1 MARTQTVT
9 ILFCDLVSSTER
21 RARLGDDAADEFIQ
35 RFMAALREAVA
46 RHDGTEAKDLGDG
59 LMAAFPASA
68 ADAVSCASD
77 MHRAMPALDPN
88 YPPQLRI
95 GISAGEV
102 AEKGNDWSGL
112 AVVEAARL
120 QAAAAPGQTLASAVV
135 RSLVG
140 TRRALRFRDVGS
152 LSLKGLPAELATV
165 EVVEEGTDVVDL
177 SGASAPPV
185 VPAQPAPPAGRRRG
199 PFIAVAVIV
208 VIALIAA
215 GVGFALSRS
224 SSNKSAGAGVVAPT
238 GYTPRFESATCP
250 SAVQTATPDATCGH
264 LVVPQDRAQ
273 PQGKSVSLL
282 VIREPAEVTGGA
294 AAAVPTIDI
303 GGHDSVQSSPVRSHS
318 DLIEIGDR
326 GFGEGNSPT
335 LSCPEVGTVF
345 EATLAHRTGTAADDA
360 ASTAAIGKCYRRL
373 VASGVNPADYTLAAS
388 IRDVLDLVY
397 ALKLQRVDLLSGEAE
412 TAVAFGVLQ
421 AAPAAV
427 RSITLE
433 DPFPPGQGFL
443 TDPTGDL
450 AAAFTAY
457 VGLCTANATCAKA
470 YPNLEAAYESAHNQ
484 LAAHPPTVTAQ
495 CLCSASLPAI
505 PVMVDGYR
513 LSDALIDAFENSLNL
528 PLIPAALTPDPE
540 PTVIAPYVRDYL
552 QSGSIPSEIGGN
564 LSFFCSYYVHIEDTA
579 ASALSQR
586 TYPQF
591 VGTYAKIPWSQWCAQ
606 WKMPDVSAQL
616 SQPVNSSVPVLLIRG
631 DIAPIGNSQWITQ
644 LTHGLSNA
652 TVAEFPSLGGNLLST
667 GPGCLN
673 TMRQQFLTNPNVKL
687 DVDACTRQSPPIQF
701 QAPPDG

>member
-21 RARLGDDAADEFIQ
+21 RARLGDDAADEFIH
-35 RFMAALREAVA
+35 RFMTALREAVA
-46 RHDGTEAKDLGDG
+46 RHDGTEVKDLGDG

-88 YPPQLRI
+88 YPPQLRV
-95 GISAGEV
+95 GISSGEV

-140 TRRALRFRDVGS
+140 TRRALRFRDVGA
-152 LSLKGLPAELATV
+152 LTLKGLPAELLTV

-177 SGASAPPV
+177 STASPPPIA
-185 VPAQPAPPAGRRRG
+185 PAQPVAPERRRRRG
-199 PFIAVAVIV
+199 PLVAIAVV
-208 VIALIAA
+208 VVVALIAA
-215 GVGFALSRS
+215 GVGIALSRS
-224 SSNKSAGAGVVAPT
+224 SSKSSAAGVVAPT
-238 GYTPRFESATCP
+238 GYTPRLESVTCP
-250 SAVQTATPDATCGH
+250 DAVHTATPDATCSH

-282 VIREPAEVTGGA
+282 VLRVPAEVPGGA
-294 AAAVPTIDI
+294 ASTVPTIDI
-303 GGHDSVQSSPVRSHS
+303 GGHDSIQSSPVRSHS
-318 DLIEIGDR
+318 DLIQIGDR
-326 GFGEGNSPT
+326 GIGTQNSPS
-335 LSCPEVGTVF
+335 LSCPEVASVF
-345 EATLAHRTGTAADDA
+345 QAALAHPTGASAENT
-360 ASTAAIGKCYRRL
+360 ASTAAIGKCYQRL
-373 VASGVNPADYTLAAS
+373 VASGVNPGDYTLAAT
-388 IRDVLDLVY
+388 IQDVLDLVY

-412 TAVAFGVLQ
+412 SAVAFGVLH
-421 AAPAAV
+421 AAPGAV

-433 DPFPPGQGFL
+433 DPFAPGEGFL

-450 AAAFTAY
+450 ADAFTAY
-457 VGLCTANATCAKA
+457 VGLCVANSTCAKA
-470 YPNLEAAYESAHNQ
+470 YPNLEAVYESAHNQ
-484 LAAHPPTVTAQ
+484 LSANPPTVNAQ
-495 CLCSASLPAI
+495 CLCNASLPAI

-513 LSDALIDAFENSLNL
+513 LSDALADAFENSLNL
-528 PLIPAALTPDPE
+528 PLIPAALAPE
-540 PTVIAPYVRDYL
+540 PQPDVIAPYVRDYL
-552 QSGSIPSEIGGN
+552 QTASNPAVIGGN
-564 LSFFCSYYVHIEDTA
+564 LSFFCSYYVHVEDA
-579 ASALSQR
+579 GASALSQR

-591 VGTYAKIPWSQWCAQ
+591 VGTNEKVPWTQWCAQ
-606 WKMPDVSAQL
+606 WKVPDVSAQL

-631 DIAPIGNSQWITQ
+631 DIAPIGNSQSMAQI
-644 LTHGLSNA
+644 THGLSNA

-673 TMRQQFLTNPNVKL
+673 SLRQQFLANPNAKL
-687 DVDACTRQSPPIQF
+687 DVAACTRQSPPIQF
-701 QAPPDG
+701 VAPTG